1 LEGEVPLP
9 PFRDLKDPDEKRRE
23 IVWIAISFIVILA
36 TWLSV
41 VLIFGYQPLVAGMT
55 YDEVVLLTG
64 LGLLVFC
71 TILYLGAREREQR
84 AANKSLVTQ
93 LRGAVES
100 LDERVEQLNGLCS
113 ASAELAGSLDLDHA
127 THAVVESVVGALNA
141 EASYLILVD
150 PETARPVYAR
160 SCPTVSGASPDFS
173 LDPEIGWSD
182 FLPMAPM
189 DVEDFESKITAWNRG
204 RTTMRATLRLAN
216 GLVGILGARR
226 SDSRQHFTK
235 DDLRILTTLAN
246 MAAKALES
254 AQLHEE
260 LRRSYLA
267 TVRSLVNSL
276 HARDNY
282 TASHSERVAALA
294 VNMGEYL
301 GLPDRM
307 IRDIEVFGPLH
318 DVGKIGIRDS
328 VLMKSGPL
336 SDEERLLC
344 REHCVIGEQ
353 ILRPLRPSRH
363 ALGMVRNHHESW
375 DGGGYPDGLAGEEI
389 PQLARLLQ
397 AADCYDAMITDRPY
411 QPAMS
416 EQEVLAHL
424 RQYNAKLYD
433 PVVVNALC
441 AVVGEGRPHRSSQK
455 DAVREE
461 SAYADAE
468 ADRGLHLPVGW
479 G

>member
-1 LEGEVPLP
+1 MPLP
-9 PFRDLKDPDEKRRE
+9 PFRDLKDPDEKR
-23 IVWIAISFIVILA
+23 
-36 TWLSV
+36 
-41 VLIFGYQPLVAGMT
+41 
-55 YDEVVLLTG
+55 VLLTG

-267 TVRSLVNSL
+267 SL